1 MPMHYDTLASSDAIN
16 KTKNTLAGRGFLP
29 EIVPSGV
36 HALAR
41 IKELI
46 PAGASV
52 MNGSSRTLEE
62 IGFVNF
68 LKEGKHG

>member
-1 MPMHYDTLASSDAIN
+1 MPYDALASDEV
-16 KTKNTLAGRGFLP
+16 LAATSVALAQNGFMP
-29 EIVPSGV
+29 EVV
-36 HALAR
+36 ADRAAALAR

-62 IGFVNF
+62 DGLVDS
-68 LKEGKHG
+68 